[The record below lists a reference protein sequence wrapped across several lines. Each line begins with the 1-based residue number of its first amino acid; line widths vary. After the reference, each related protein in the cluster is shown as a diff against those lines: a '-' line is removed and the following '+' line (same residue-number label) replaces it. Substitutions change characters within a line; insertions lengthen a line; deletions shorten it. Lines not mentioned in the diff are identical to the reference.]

1 MPRRPAAADLPQTGQ
16 AELSP
21 GLNDRQR
28 DQCDGDE
35 PGGSSPSVHGGEQ
48 RAQCADDEQPCD
60 GREDELTVADQGKG
74 MSLALV
80 SAIAGIKVLRC

>member
-1 MPRRPAAADLPQTGQ
+1 
-16 AELSP
+16 
-21 GLNDRQR
+21 
-28 DQCDGDE
+28 
-35 PGGSSPSVHGGEQ
+35 VHGGEQ

-60 GREDELTVADQGKG
+60 GREDELTVADPGKG